1 LSASARTVS
10 HRLCHYG
17 AKEGVSDHE
26 CVPAAS
32 RGDDLRTGRTKAQW
46 TFPVMRTNPQPSRE
60 FTYKEFT
67 DFARRF
73 NQDGLLTA
81 VAQRS
86 ASLPDGL
93 RELPYRET
101 PPWALAGLV
110 KASICDGNP
119 FRSTALR
126 PGDIRM
132 GCYMYDNLVTHEL
145 HQPGLNSPF
154 NILARIAY

>member
-1 LSASARTVS
+1 V
-10 HRLCHYG
+10 
-17 AKEGVSDHE
+17 
-26 CVPAAS
+26 
-32 RGDDLRTGRTKAQW
+32 
-46 TFPVMRTNPQPSRE
+46 NPQPSLE

-81 VAQRS
+81 VAQRA
-86 ASLPDGL
+86 ASLPDDL
-93 RELPYRET
+93 REMPYRET

-119 FRSTALR
+119 YRSTPLR

-132 GCYMYDNLVTHEL
+132 GCYMYDSLVTHEL

-154 NILARIAY
+154 NTLARIATNSSPTRSRYLRRWPDPSRSLPTIRAASNCK